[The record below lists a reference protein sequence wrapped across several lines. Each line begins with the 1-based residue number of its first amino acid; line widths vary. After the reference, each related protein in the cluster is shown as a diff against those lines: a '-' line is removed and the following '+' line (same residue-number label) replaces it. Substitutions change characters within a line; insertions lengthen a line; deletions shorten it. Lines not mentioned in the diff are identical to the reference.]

1 MNEQITYELPLS
13 ERIRIFLRLQNLF
26 DQMQYF
32 ALHDN
37 EHQNRAELNCL
48 LDILT
53 ITSRNDLKNEIIK
66 EVERHTK
73 SLVIFSKNPHV
84 DSTKLKKSIEQL
96 NDLNLNLMSSNVRTE
111 NKLNQVELLKSLAQ
125 RSSIPGGSC
134 DFDLPI
140 FHFWLHRPLAER
152 RNEIQ
157 RWTDNLTPLH
167 QAITLLLQFIR
178 SSATPMT
185 KTAHLGFYQQSL
197 DPNHC
202 AQLLR
207 VSYDRQAHYYAEI
220 SGGKHRFT
228 VRFMQP
234 SETERATQVDED
246 ISFTLHVCQL

>member
-96 NDLNLNLMSSNVRTE
+96 NDLNLSLMSSNIRTE

-152 RNEIQ
+152 RKEIQ
-157 RWTDNLTPLH
+157 RWT
-167 QAITLLLQFIR
+167 
-178 SSATPMT
+178 T
-185 KTAHLGFYQQSL
+185 KKGFTIIAHKKSKSGRTGYFYFRVGE
-197 DPNHC
+197 DPGSESQKIQGYF
-202 AQLLR
+202 AQLPELNKFAFKAPR
-207 VSYDRQAHYYAEI
+207 SKAPR
-220 SGGKHRFT
+220 R
-228 VRFMQP
+228 RP
-234 SETERATQVDED
+234 SRK
-246 ISFTLHVCQL
+246 F